1 MAVLRDSNAPCICF
15 RSSSSSCRWDFDWIS
30 RFRCTRKKN
39 TKKNS
44 IFQNLESPTPNISI
58 ICRDI
63 RVTPSIWCTKI
74 FLGFLTLPLQGIIL
88 SLDPPTPR
96 APSHD
101 LLHPLN
107 VPWHCCHDVSV
118 PDCADHVPWGRQLRA
133 RAGRRE
139 LSQKFSKSFFLWGNL
154 NMNPNEY
161 LWEEKTGSFPYSIHS
176 WHLWQFLMALVL
188 PASEWTTEAP
198 NSRWVF
204 KSVSQSL
211 KILGSRNPLRYLRC
225 PTKD

>member
-15 RSSSSSCRWDFDWIS
+15 RSSSSSCRWDFYWIS
-30 RFRCTRKKN
+30 RFRCQEKHRK
-39 TKKNS
+39 
-44 IFQNLESPTPNISI
+44 TPSSKIWKVQSKHLYN
-58 ICRDI
+58 CRDI

-74 FLGFLTLPLQGIIL
+74 FLGFPNLNLQGITL

-107 VPWHCCHDVSV
+107 VPWHCCHDVSE

-133 RAGRRE
+133 RAGTRE

-154 NMNPNEY
+154 NMNLNEY
-161 LWEEKTGSFPYSIHS
+161 LWEKK
-176 WHLWQFLMALVL
+176 QV
-188 PASEWTTEAP
+188 
-198 NSRWVF
+198 
-204 KSVSQSL
+204 QSL
-211 KILGSRNPLRYLRC
+211 IPFTRGTCDSLLWPWS
-225 PTKD
+225 